1 MSIATIPDPIQLTQG
16 CAPPESAPAI
26 HFPMKDHT
34 KWFVIAYAYL
44 DKFNRKLSGIH
55 YTTLKSEA
63 DAYCEMVAKLGG
75 WVKVEEI

>member
-1 MSIATIPDPIQLTQG
+1 
-16 CAPPESAPAI
+16 
-26 HFPMKDHT
+26 MKDHT